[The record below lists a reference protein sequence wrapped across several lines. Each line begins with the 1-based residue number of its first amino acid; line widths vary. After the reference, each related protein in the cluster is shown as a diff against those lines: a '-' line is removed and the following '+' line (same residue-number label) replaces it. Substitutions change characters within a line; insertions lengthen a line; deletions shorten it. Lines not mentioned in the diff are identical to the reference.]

1 MKKLFSM
8 LIAAILAVLS
18 LSPCFGVLA
27 SAQENNIYQ
36 QKTAEIQAFAE
47 ELSLVTQK
55 YDNLSVSSSAS
66 ASAVTL
72 YSACDSQGTGSS
84 YAPYSYEDFQTARLI
99 VYSDKD
105 FDEYGAVAH
114 ISGYENMHVLQYTD
128 REVAIWAYTQYKAAP
143 EIESVE
149 PDRIV
154 TLNDA
159 SFAAEAETAVLEK
172 TEEEPQPM
180 PLSDDF
186 YDIPYT
192 KSWGYE
198 FIQTRDA
205 FNYVLQHKALEDL
218 PEIVVGIIDS
228 RVSEPADPCFEGRLI
243 KSYDF
248 LPGNN
253 SIGSHGNQ
261 VAGVILENTLP
272 NVKIIS
278 YRTFD
283 GSGTTMTSIN
293 RLGEEQ
299 AKLDGVDII
308 NSSYG
313 YYIPESSSNSLT
325 TFSYEED
332 PIWIASAGNDRTT
345 EKQYPA
351 AYPET
356 IAVASVGQSGYIS
369 YFSNRGDWVDIA
381 APGGSIDVLYPP
393 NIGEYCWFNG
403 TSCSTPFVVSVCAM
417 IMTQFPTFSNE
428 KVKEVLLNSATEESI
443 TETHGLRVAN
453 SFEGVTYYDPD
464 ARQTAM
470 PEFSLQERPAPGEVY
485 TEKQY
490 LELSCSDEGA
500 EIYYTLD
507 ETEPSRTNGT
517 LYTEPIELSK
527 FTSVWAV
534 AYTDNYFRSSVS
546 KRRFAIILPLSSYPN
561 ENGWHIRDNGMIW
574 GYSGPDTD
582 LTVPQTVFGIPVKGI
597 ESNAFEDYSHI
608 TSITMPESV
617 TVIEDRA
624 FFNCEYLSSVT
635 APGVTTVGE
644 YAFCNCHRLDKVSM
658 PKALN
663 LSKASFR
670 GTGLLEGFPFEKL
683 ETLPQDVFAHSNI
696 VSVSLDSCTRIERGA
711 FGNCIQLKYANL
723 PAIDDDNM
731 MALVFMGCKMLE
743 RVDFPED
750 FQWLPG
756 GTFSNSNLSRVD
768 FLPQITSVADDF
780 EMCANLI
787 YVDMPAA
794 EELLEGSFAYAV
806 CLEYASFPQM
816 VYLDRTSFQY
826 CKALNTLLL
835 SDHMEYVGELAF
847 DGCASLEY
855 LLLEGDPKI
864 QSNAFYNCGLKRLE
878 FNKVT
883 ALGDLPENEGCIL
896 ALPSTFASC
905 SKDTKG
911 LNYKVYGTKGTYAE
925 TWANENGHEFI
936 EISQET
942 ALLQDVPMEYT
953 DETQVLSPDVIGF
966 NRTYQWYGSLTANN
980 TAGEPIEGATEKEFN
995 PADYPAYPYYYC
1007 VVTSTDVGF
1016 DPVEIR
1022 TGVTVNKI
1030 ASADYTAYNQA
1041 VAEANDLDRALYQDL
1056 TALDTALGVDVS
1068 GKNITEQAI
1077 VDAQT
1082 AAIIAA
1088 LESLQYKPADYTAYD
1103 RAVSQANALDR
1114 SLYEDLTALDE
1125 ALALDVS
1132 GKNITEQEEVDAQTQ
1147 AILDV
1152 VSALV
1157 YKSADYTE
1165 VEKAIASAPEDL
1177 SVYTDDSVSAL
1188 QEALNSVNYSLNITE
1203 QSTVDGY
1210 AKAITDAVN
1219 GLELKRVEP
1228 PVTEPTKPSEPAKPT
1243 KPANPPLPDNTQNP
1257 EIPNT
1262 SAELPFLYSFTFL
1275 FLCGVTVLSTHR
1287 KEMRNESN

>member
-55 YDNLSVSSSAS
+55 YDNPSVSSAAS

-128 REVAIWAYTQYKAAP
+128 REAAIWAYTQYKAAP

-172 TEEEPQPM
+172 TEEPQPM

-253 SIGSHGNQ
+253 SMGTHGNM

-403 TSCSTPFVVSVCAM
+403 TSCSAPFVVSVCAM

-1041 VAEANDLDRALYQDL
+1041 VAEANAINRALYQDL
-1056 TALDTALGVDVS
+1056 TALDAALSVDVS
-1068 GKNITEQAI
+1068 GKNITEQ
-1077 VDAQT
+1077 T
-1082 AAIIAA
+1082 
-1088 LESLQYKPADYTAYD
+1088 
-1103 RAVSQANALDR
+1103 
-1114 SLYEDLTALDE
+1114 
-1125 ALALDVS
+1125 
-1132 GKNITEQEEVDAQTQ
+1132 EVDAQTQ
-1147 AILDV
+1147 TILDV

-1188 QEALNSVNYSLNITE
+1188 QEVLNAVDYALNITE

-1210 AKAITDAVN
+1210 AKAITQAIN
-1219 GLELKRVEP
+1219 SLEKKPVPPITEEP
-1228 PVTEPTKPSEPAKPT
+1228 IAPNPTKPSLSDETT
-1243 KPANPPLPDNTQNP
+1243 KPIVTGESTTSADTQNP
-1257 EIPNT
+1257 NIPNT
-1262 SAELPFLYSFTFL
+1262 SSTAQISYTVSFLIL
-1275 FLCGVTVLSTHR
+1275 LSACIFITLR
-1287 KEMRNESN
+1287 KKKQH

>member
-55 YDNLSVSSSAS
+55 YDNPSVSSSAS

-128 REVAIWAYTQYKAAP
+128 REAAIWAYTQYKAAP

-172 TEEEPQPM
+172 TEEPQPM

-253 SIGSHGNQ
+253 SMGTHGNM

-428 KVKEVLLNSATEESI
+428 KVKEILLNSATEESI

-453 SFEGVTYYDPD
+453 SFEAVTYYDPD

-574 GYSGPDTD
+574 GYSGPDAD
-582 LTVPQTVFGIPVKGI
+582 LTVPGTVFGIPVKGI

-711 FGNCIQLKYANL
+711 FANCMQLKYANL

-1022 TGVTVNKI
+1022 TGVTANKI

-1088 LESLQYKPADYTAYD
+1088 LDSLQYKPADYSN
-1103 RAVSQANALDR
+1103 V
-1114 SLYEDLTALDE
+1114 E
-1125 ALALDVS
+1125 
-1132 GKNITEQEEVDAQTQ
+1132 
-1147 AILDV
+1147 
-1152 VSALV
+1152 SA
-1157 YKSADYTE
+1157 
-1165 VEKAIASAPEDL
+1165 KAKIPTDL
-1177 SVYTDDSVSAL
+1177 STYTDDSRKELQAAL
-1188 QEALNSVNYSLNITE
+1188 DAVDYSLNITE
-1203 QSTVDGY
+1203 QAQADAYAEAIIIALDG
-1210 AKAITDAVN
+1210 
-1219 GLELKRVEP
+1219 LKRKPTE
-1228 PVTEPTKPSEPAKPT
+1228 PVTPE
-1243 KPANPPLPDNTQNP
+1243 KPANPESTTGANPSADSSADASRPQAP
-1257 EIPNT
+1257 EIPQTGVNDAQVAGAAFVILL
-1262 SAELPFLYSFTFL
+1262 SLLALYSKRREKTNF
-1275 FLCGVTVLSTHR
+1275 
-1287 KEMRNESN
+1287 

>member
-1 MKKLFSM
+1 M

-55 YDNLSVSSSAS
+55 YDNPSVSSAAS

-128 REVAIWAYTQYKAAP
+128 REAAIWAYTQYKAAP

-172 TEEEPQPM
+172 TEEPQPM

-253 SIGSHGNQ
+253 SMGTHGNM

-403 TSCSTPFVVSVCAM
+403 TSCSAPFVVSVCAM

-1041 VAEANDLDRALYQDL
+1041 VAEANAINRALYQDL

-1088 LESLQYKPADYTAYD
+1088 LDSLQYKPADYSN
-1103 RAVSQANALDR
+1103 V
-1114 SLYEDLTALDE
+1114 E
-1125 ALALDVS
+1125 
-1132 GKNITEQEEVDAQTQ
+1132 
-1147 AILDV
+1147 
-1152 VSALV
+1152 SA
-1157 YKSADYTE
+1157 
-1165 VEKAIASAPEDL
+1165 KAKIPTDL
-1177 SVYTDDSVSAL
+1177 STYTDDSRKELQAAL
-1188 QEALNSVNYSLNITE
+1188 DAVDYSLNITE
-1203 QSTVDGY
+1203 QAQADAYAEAIIIALDG
-1210 AKAITDAVN
+1210 
-1219 GLELKRVEP
+1219 LKRKPTE
-1228 PVTEPTKPSEPAKPT
+1228 PVTPE
-1243 KPANPPLPDNTQNP
+1243 KPANPESTTGANPSADSSADASRPQAP
-1257 EIPNT
+1257 EIPQTGVNDAQVAGAAFVILL
-1262 SAELPFLYSFTFL
+1262 SLLALYSKRREKTNF
-1275 FLCGVTVLSTHR
+1275 
-1287 KEMRNESN
+1287 

>member
-55 YDNLSVSSSAS
+55 YDNPSVSSSAS

-72 YSACDSQGTGSS
+72 YSACSSQGTGSS

-128 REVAIWAYTQYKAAP
+128 REAAIWAYTQYKAAP

-172 TEEEPQPM
+172 TEEPQPM

-253 SIGSHGNQ
+253 SMGTHGNM

-403 TSCSTPFVVSVCAM
+403 TSCSAPFVVSVCAM

-1041 VAEANDLDRALYQDL
+1041 VAEANAINRALYQDL
-1056 TALDTALGVDVS
+1056 TALDAALSVDVS
-1068 GKNITEQAI
+1068 GKNITEQ
-1077 VDAQT
+1077 T
-1082 AAIIAA
+1082 
-1088 LESLQYKPADYTAYD
+1088 
-1103 RAVSQANALDR
+1103 
-1114 SLYEDLTALDE
+1114 
-1125 ALALDVS
+1125 
-1132 GKNITEQEEVDAQTQ
+1132 EVDAQTQ
-1147 AILDV
+1147 TILDA

-1188 QEALNSVNYSLNITE
+1188 QEVLNAVDYALNITE

-1210 AKAITDAVN
+1210 AKAITQAIN
-1219 GLELKRVEP
+1219 SLEKKPVPPITEEP
-1228 PVTEPTKPSEPAKPT
+1228 IAPNPTKPSLSDETT
-1243 KPANPPLPDNTQNP
+1243 KPIVTGESTTSADTQNP
-1257 EIPNT
+1257 NIPNT
-1262 SAELPFLYSFTFL
+1262 SSTAQISYTVSFLIL
-1275 FLCGVTVLSTHR
+1275 LSACIFITLR
-1287 KEMRNESN
+1287 KKKQH

>member
-1 MKKLFSM
+1 MKKIFS
-8 LIAAILAVLS
+8 LLLAAVIAALS

-27 SAQENNIYQ
+27 AAQENNIYQ

-55 YDNLSVSSSAS
+55 YDNPSVSSAAS

-128 REVAIWAYTQYKAAP
+128 REAAIWAYTQYKAAP

-253 SIGSHGNQ
+253 SIGSHGNK

-283 GSGTTMTSIN
+283 GSGTTMSSIN

-381 APGGSIDVLYPP
+381 APGGSIDVLYPS

-403 TSCSTPFVVSVCAM
+403 TSCSAPFVVSVCAM

-485 TEKQY
+485 AEKQY

-517 LYTEPIELSK
+517 LYMEPIELSK

-966 NRTYQWYGSLTANN
+966 NRTYQWYGSYTADN
-980 TAGEPIEGATEKEFN
+980 TSGEPVEGATEKEFN

-1016 DPVEIR
+1016 EPVEIR
-1022 TGVTVNKI
+1022 TGVTANKI
-1030 ASADYTAYNQA
+1030 YSPSESIVFPLSPQIRFTRNEDGSYAGKFDVRARA
-1041 VAEANDLDRALYQDL
+1041 VIYDEDFSEY
-1056 TALDTALGVDVS
+1056 
-1068 GKNITEQAI
+1068 
-1077 VDAQT
+1077 
-1082 AAIIAA
+1082 IAA
-1088 LESLQYKPADYTAYD
+1088 TNEEAAAKITKAGFVFTLNTVEFS
-1103 RAVSQANALDR
+1103 VSQAQKAARGEPVAGYTNAPVSYIQDAQGYYMFTCMVSGIPSAEKEQSLTAYAYICAGGNWYFFESPAEADFA
-1114 SLYEDLTALDE
+1114 SLY
-1125 ALALDVS
+1125 
-1132 GKNITEQEEVDAQTQ
+1132 
-1147 AILDV
+1147 
-1152 VSALV
+1152 
-1157 YKSADYTE
+1157 
-1165 VEKAIASAPEDL
+1165 
-1177 SVYTDDSVSAL
+1177 
-1188 QEALNSVNYSLNITE
+1188 SVNY
-1203 QSTVDGY
+1203 
-1210 AKAITDAVN
+1210 
-1219 GLELKRVEP
+1219 
-1228 PVTEPTKPSEPAKPT
+1228 
-1243 KPANPPLPDNTQNP
+1243 PLA
-1257 EIPNT
+1257 
-1262 SAELPFLYSFTFL
+1262 AEKY
-1275 FLCGVTVLSTHR
+1275 GW
-1287 KEMRNESN
+1287 

>member
-55 YDNLSVSSSAS
+55 YDNPSVSSSAS

-128 REVAIWAYTQYKAAP
+128 REAAIWAYTQYKAAP

-253 SIGSHGNQ
+253 SIGSHGNK

-1132 GKNITEQEEVDAQTQ
+1132 GKNITEQAKVDAQTQ
-1147 AILDV
+1147 AILDA

-1165 VEKAIASAPEDL
+1165 VKKAMASAPEDL

-1188 QEALNSVNYSLNITE
+1188 QEALSSVDYSLNITE

-1210 AKAITDAVN
+1210 AKAITQAIN
-1219 GLELKRVEP
+1219 ALKKKPVPPITEEP
-1228 PVTEPTKPSEPAKPT
+1228 IAPNPTKPSAPVKST
-1243 KPANPPLPDNTQNP
+1243 
-1257 EIPNT
+1257 T
-1262 SAELPFLYSFTFL
+1262 SSEFQKVNVPKTGGITPISYTVALLILLSGY
-1275 FLCGVTVLSTHR
+1275 LC
-1287 KEMRNESN
+1287 KRNLKTSKK

>member
-55 YDNLSVSSSAS
+55 YDNPSVSSAAS

-128 REVAIWAYTQYKAAP
+128 REAAIWAYTQYKAAP

-172 TEEEPQPM
+172 TEEPQPM

-253 SIGSHGNQ
+253 SMGTHGNM

-403 TSCSTPFVVSVCAM
+403 TSCSAPFVVSVCAM

-953 DETQVLSPDVIGF
+953 DETQVLCPDVIGF
-966 NRTYQWYGSLTANN
+966 NRTYQWYGSFTADN
-980 TAGEPIEGATEKEFN
+980 TSGEPIEGATEKAFN
-995 PADYPAYPYYYC
+995 PADYPSYPYYYC

-1022 TGVTVNKI
+1022 TGVTANKL

-1041 VAEANDLDRALYQDL
+1041 VAEANAINRALYQDL
-1056 TALDTALGVDVS
+1056 TALDAALSVDVS
-1068 GKNITEQAI
+1068 GLTASEQAT

-1082 AAIIAA
+1082 AAIIDA
-1088 LESLQYKPADYTAYD
+1088 LESLQYKPADYSN
-1103 RAVSQANALDR
+1103 V
-1114 SLYEDLTALDE
+1114 E
-1125 ALALDVS
+1125 
-1132 GKNITEQEEVDAQTQ
+1132 
-1147 AILDV
+1147 
-1152 VSALV
+1152 SA
-1157 YKSADYTE
+1157 
-1165 VEKAIASAPEDL
+1165 KAKIPTDL
-1177 SVYTDDSVSAL
+1177 STYTDDSRKELQAAL
-1188 QEALNSVNYSLNITE
+1188 DAVDYSLNITE
-1203 QSTVDGY
+1203 QAQADAYAEAIIIALDG
-1210 AKAITDAVN
+1210 
-1219 GLELKRVEP
+1219 LKRKPTE
-1228 PVTEPTKPSEPAKPT
+1228 PVTPE
-1243 KPANPPLPDNTQNP
+1243 KPANPESTTGANPSADSSADASRPQAP
-1257 EIPNT
+1257 EIPQTGVNDAQVAGAAFVILL
-1262 SAELPFLYSFTFL
+1262 SLLALYSKRREKTNF
-1275 FLCGVTVLSTHR
+1275 
-1287 KEMRNESN
+1287 